1 MNMATA
7 WSPSIAGVRRRSSRA
22 GPRRW
27 RWPVTFAVLALAAI
41 ALWIGQADRQGAP
54 LRAALAEEARGAA
67 APVEAFY
74 RQRGF
79 EPLWS
84 EPAGHWLFRRARLI
98 PEAELLAAR
107 IAEAM
112 PERRD
117 VAAAVR
123 AARGGDIERVAQ
135 AELILS
141 RALSDYRRR
150 LHHSAVPARLAW
162 LDPALAPPADAAG
175 ALEEIAHAPSRR
187 RYIDL
192 IGRVN
197 PIHDALRRGLA
208 AYQATWARLPQTAV
222 ADGPTLTAGAT
233 GPRVRALRHRLGL
246 PDIGDAPFD
255 APLASEVRRFQSA
268 HGLSGTGQAD
278 RATIAALNRGA
289 AYYQRLIRA
298 NLERTRAF
306 PTSFDG
312 RFLFVNVAAA
322 QLSLIEQ
329 GEVRAT
335 MRVVAGSPAMQTP
348 AMAGQIRYAVFDPYW
363 NLPPDLVRDRLAPH
377 VLRHGPAYFE
387 QRGFEALSDW
397 GEGARRLDP
406 RSVDW
411 GAVARGRVDLRVR
424 QRPGGGNEMGRVK
437 FMLPNELGIYLHDS
451 PDRAL
456 FGQPRRWV
464 SAGCVRLED
473 ADKVTSWLLGH
484 GIAPGK
490 GAMPDRHVDLPRPT
504 PVYIAYLTAAP
515 TDHGVV
521 FYPDVYGR
529 DPALLAAMGAT

>member
-1 MNMATA
+1 MNMTA
-7 WSPSIAGVRRRSSRA
+7 VWSPSIAFARRRSSRA
-22 GPRRW
+22 RSRVGPAAL
-27 RWPVTFAVLALAAI
+27 AVLALSI
-41 ALWIGQADRQGAP
+41 LALWLTRPDQYSQP
-54 LRAALAEEARGAA
+54 LRSALAEEARGAT
-67 APVEAFY
+67 APVESFY
-74 RQRGF
+74 RRRGF

-84 EPAGHWLFRRARLI
+84 EPAGFWLFRRARLI
-98 PEAELLAAR
+98 PEAESLAAR
-107 IAEAM
+107 ITEAM

-117 VAAAVR
+117 VSAAVR
-123 AARGGDIERVAQ
+123 AARDGDLGHVAH

-141 RALSDYRRR
+141 GAFGDYRRR
-150 LHHSAVPARLAW
+150 LHHSVAPAGLAW
-162 LDPALAPPADAAG
+162 LDPALASPQDAAG
-175 ALEEIAHAPSRR
+175 ALEEAARAPSRR
-187 RYIDL
+187 RYLDL
-192 IGRVN
+192 IERVN
-197 PIHDALRRGLA
+197 PIYDALRLGLA
-208 AYQATWARLPQTAV
+208 AYRADWARLPQTPL
-222 ADGPTLTAGAT
+222 ADGPALATGAT
-233 GPRVRALRHRLGL
+233 GARVRALRRRLGL
-246 PDIGDAPFD
+246 ADVGDAPFD
-255 APLASEVRRFQSA
+255 APLTSEVRRFQSA
-268 HGLSGTGQAD
+268 HGLPRTGRAD

-289 AYYQRLIRA
+289 AHYERLIRA
-298 NLERTRAF
+298 NLERARVF

-377 VLRHGPAYFE
+377 VLRYGPAYFE

-406 RSVDW
+406 RSIDW
-411 GAVARGRVDLRVR
+411 RAVAQGRVDLRVR

-456 FGQPRRWV
+456 FGQARRWV

-473 ADKVTSWLLGH
+473 ADKVASWLLGH
-484 GIAPGK
+484 GI
-490 GAMPDRHVDLPRPT
+490 GASDRAAPDRHVDLPRPT

-515 TDHGVV
+515 TDQGVA
-521 FYPDVYGR
+521 FHPDVYGR